1 MAEVGHRSPDGPDR
15 AHPKPAALIRLDRL
29 DLDHLHR
36 VDPSARAAALL
47 HLECVPL
54 LQVDLAQ
61 NLAGPLLHAKAK
73 RVGTTRKQGKP
84 VATVE
89 SSKWVGPVKSPISGE
104 VVEVNPELE
113 KDATIVNRSPYTNG
127 WIVRMQP
134 ANLDA
139 ELPALVTGQAA
150 VDAYRERIEA
160 EDLKAC
166 EHVEGFED

>member
-1 MAEVGHRSPDGPDR
+1 MSEHPDVRGCVLPLNLHYSVTENTWVRVHEDGTATVGMTD
-15 AHPKPAALIRLDRL
+15 
-29 DLDHLHR
+29 
-36 VDPSARAAALL
+36 V
-47 HLECVPL
+47 
-54 LQVDLAQ
+54 AQ

-73 RVGTTRKQGKP
+73 KVGTARKQGKP

-104 VVEVNPELE
+104 VIEVNAELE

-127 WIVRMQP
+127 WIVKMQP
-134 ANLDA
+134 ANLDE
-139 ELPALVTGQAA
+139 ELAGLLTGQAA
-150 VDAYRERIEA
+150 VDAYRARIEA